1 MIWPVAG
8 RDRQRHIP
16 LASSRWRLKAC
27 WQMSGRRR
35 TTSAGTRVS
44 NICWGD
50 EAWLIGEHRLS
61 GICLANVPAKTDLH
75 TFSRHHQSAMVM
87 RARSPADKK
96 RPGLDHF
103 DADHGKAFIVMSS

>member
-1 MIWPVAG
+1 MAVE
-8 RDRQRHIP
+8 DM
-16 LASSRWRLKAC
+16 LADVGSPTDHF
-27 WQMSGRRR
+27 SGDK
-35 TTSAGTRVS
+35 GQQHLL
-44 NICWGD
+44 GD

-96 RPGLDHF
+96 RLGLDHF